1 MKHRTVIFAV
11 AVLALAAVAVF
22 ASAGQVNS
30 QEPTPAQP
38 GTPAIVAAAQSPA
51 APTSLIFSYQG
62 QLLDAAGAPITNQ
75 AVPMTFRLYPA
86 ASGGTACW
94 SENRTVD
101 VRNGLF
107 NALLGQTAAI
117 NSECLSSDAYLELI
131 VNGETLAPRERLT
144 SVSHAVEASTLPSGA
159 VTRGSIAVNG
169 NIDLLGNEIG
179 NVRSLRGPTGSHVDL
194 MYGQSED
201 MFIKSN
207 ASGNL
212 YVGMGGNVT
221 LGVSGNVHTGG
232 DTNVGGY
239 NLRLGAAD
247 DAHTALRRDGRI
259 LHLLPWGG
267 SAYVWDKVCIGCGST
282 ADLMV
287 NGNLDLRGS
296 CTRAST
302 STGAKGNVPVADEDC
317 AAGSIMSGAYV
328 EANLLTPKER
338 GSDTIDRFEQG
349 DLLCWSATSEQL
361 ERCSTANDRLVMAV
375 ADPDGRPI
383 VIGAEPIKVL
393 GPVQAGD
400 ILVSSDLPGYARV
413 NNEPKPGTV
422 IGQSLEG
429 FDGEMGLVKAMIRK
443 W

>member
-1 MKHRTVIFAV
+1 M
-11 AVLALAAVAVF
+11 
-22 ASAGQVNS
+22 
-30 QEPTPAQP
+30 
-38 GTPAIVAAAQSPA
+38 
-51 APTSLIFSYQG
+51 
-62 QLLDAAGAPITNQ
+62 LDAAGSPITNP

-212 YVGMGGNVT
+212 YVGEDLT
-221 LGVSGNVHTGG
+221 EQEYQL
-232 DTNVGGY
+232 
-239 NLRLGAAD
+239 LREAAMVVKYD
-247 DAHTALRRDGRI
+247 LE
-259 LHLLPWGG
+259 LLFKNSP
-267 SAYVWDKVCIGCGST
+267 
-282 ADLMV
+282 
-287 NGNLDLRGS
+287 
-296 CTRAST
+296 
-302 STGAKGNVPVADEDC
+302 
-317 AAGSIMSGAYV
+317 
-328 EANLLTPKER
+328 
-338 GSDTIDRFEQG
+338 EQ
-349 DLLCWSATSEQL
+349 
-361 ERCSTANDRLVMAV
+361 
-375 ADPDGRPI
+375 
-383 VIGAEPIKVL
+383 AEKQ
-393 GPVQAGD
+393 GK
-400 ILVSSDLPGYARV
+400 
-413 NNEPKPGTV
+413 PKPGKGKPDKGDKPV
-422 IGQSLEG
+422 P
-429 FDGEMGLVKAMIRK
+429 GEDPGNMPGKGNRDTI
-443 W
+443 